1 VYEGPQVLVRSAGS
15 PKFPTNVRSYREL
28 WKLENRPITRESVS
42 RRKGE
47 CKAWR
52 LVSCVVGL
60 SEVGGSLPAL
70 LEGGICGGRY

>member
-1 VYEGPQVLVRSAGS
+1 MYEGPQVLVRSAGS

-47 CKAWR
+47 C
-52 LVSCVVGL
+52 
-60 SEVGGSLPAL
+60 
-70 LEGGICGGRY
+70 